1 MAITRRV
8 MAGVD
13 PADVFDVL
21 RDGESYGHWVVG
33 TRTIRSTEPAW
44 PAVGS
49 AIHYT
54 IGYWPLRKDDK
65 TTSKAYEPDEHL
77 ELEAFAWPAG
87 SARIDIRAEK
97 VADGTLVTID
107 EHPVSGPGAQVHNP
121 VADGFIHLRNVE
133 GLRRLEGLARRRRR

>member
-1 MAITRRV
+1 MAVTRRV
-8 MAGVD
+8 MAGVE
-13 PADVFDVL
+13 PKDVFDVL
-21 RDGESYGHWVVG
+21 RDGDSYEHWVVG
-33 TRTIRSTEPAW
+33 TRKIRATDAGW
-44 PAVGS
+44 PAPDT

-65 TTSKAYEPDEHL
+65 TTSLAYEPDVHL

-107 EHPVSGPGAQVHNP
+107 EHPKSGPGAVVHNP
-121 VADGFIHLRNVE
+121 LADGVIHLRNVE
-133 GLRRLEGLARRRRR
+133 GLRRLEGMARRRRR